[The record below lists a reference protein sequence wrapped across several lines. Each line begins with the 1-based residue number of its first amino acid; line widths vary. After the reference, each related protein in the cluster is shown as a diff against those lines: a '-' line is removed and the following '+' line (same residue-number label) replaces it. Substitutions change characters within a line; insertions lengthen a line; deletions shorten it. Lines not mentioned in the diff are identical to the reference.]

1 LIERCRM
8 RVWLHAVL
16 VVFSLWGGCAAA
28 QMPSAAQITD
38 APFVPD
44 IAVRGDWQV
53 VCGSD
58 GCQAEPQ
65 RRGSSDLSLAVVT
78 EGEGEVRVLRAPLG
92 LLLGEGVKVE
102 VDGRSL
108 GRLAFLTCEVDG
120 CVAPVRLDGV
130 IRRALRGGN
139 TLSVELLR
147 RTGEAISAE
156 YSLIGFIAAT
166 DLLREAVPGSSITK

>member
-1 LIERCRM
+1 M
-8 RVWLHAVL
+8 RLWLHAVL
-16 VVFSLWGGCAAA
+16 VIFSLWGGCAAA

-65 RRGSSDLSLAVVT
+65 RRGSTDLSLAVVN
-78 EGEGEVRVLRAPLG
+78 EGEGEVLVLRAPLG

-120 CVAPVRLDGV
+120 CVTPVRLDGT
-130 IRRALRGGN
+130 IRRAFRAGN
-139 TLSVELLR
+139 MLSVELRR
-147 RTGEAISAE
+147 RTGEVIRAD

-166 DLLREAVPGSSITK
+166 DLLRGAVPGSSITE